1 MASSLTTT
9 PLTKPKPSSLSS
21 RSYHTTRPNSKVILN
36 LSYHNAK
43 PDQSNTKQRLLNA
56 SLFGNLNRSEKRN
69 VVVRA
74 NGVSIEAKEPE
85 PEVGSYRRILLS
97 DVVVQRKR
105 NVFLGRRWNSLDI
118 GTAGVV
124 LAMHLLS
131 LFAPFQF
138 NWSAF
143 WVAFGLYV
151 VTGLLGITL
160 SFHRNLSH
168 KSFKL
173 PKWLE
178 YCFAYCGVQ
187 ALQGNPIDWVSTHR
201 YHHQFCDSERDPHSP
216 LEGFW
221 FSHMS
226 WLFDT
231 NSVLE
236 RCGGPN
242 NVGDLEKQSFYKFLQ
257 NTYILHPTALG
268 LVLYFLGGFP
278 FIVWGMGVRIVWV
291 YHITWLVNSAC
302 HVWGRQAWNTGD
314 LSRNNWWV
322 AVLAFGEGWHNNH
335 HAFEFSA
342 RHGLEWWQLDMTWY
356 VIKFLQS
363 VGLATDV
370 KLPTDAQK
378 GRMAFNEP

>member
-187 ALQGNPIDWVSTHR
+187 ALQVS
-201 YHHQFCDSERDPHSP
+201 CPSE
-216 LEGFW
+216 F
-221 FSHMS
+221 
-226 WLFDT
+226 
-231 NSVLE
+231 
-236 RCGGPN
+236 
-242 NVGDLEKQSFYKFLQ
+242 
-257 NTYILHPTALG
+257 
-268 LVLYFLGGFP
+268 
-278 FIVWGMGVRIVWV
+278 
-291 YHITWLVNSAC
+291 
-302 HVWGRQAWNTGD
+302 
-314 LSRNNWWV
+314 
-322 AVLAFGEGWHNNH
+322 
-335 HAFEFSA
+335 
-342 RHGLEWWQLDMTWY
+342 
-356 VIKFLQS
+356 
-363 VGLATDV
+363 
-370 KLPTDAQK
+370 
-378 GRMAFNEP
+378 